1 MMARKYFIA
10 GAGASAMLLLG
21 STAMAQTIYDPDPAV
36 VTVNVLVQEISFLQ
50 VVQASGSMIID
61 DTEDTM
67 QGQPSSG
74 GSVFNASTGNY
85 ALVRLNTNFVVDAI
99 RGDYTKINGIRNR
112 DHPNYPAANA
122 TFDGTAFEWFGE
134 AIGQNTGGILGVFPG
149 AGLVDEATMNIIG
162 GGGGMAMNIGGSQ
175 VDGFIRNGP
184 NAGNFG
190 PGSHLVAIG
199 AATNWS
205 RTPVSSPTLFA
216 EPDTYSMAI
225 TLTVVP

>member
-1 MMARKYFIA
+1 MARKYFLA
-10 GAGASAMLLLG
+10 GAGASAMLMSG
-21 STAMAQTIYDPDPAV
+21 GTAMAQSIGDSAE
-36 VTVNVLVQEISFLQ
+36 VTVNVLVQEIYFLE

-74 GSVFNASTGNY
+74 GSVFNAMTGNY

-99 RGDYTKINGIRNR
+99 RGDYNKINGIRNR
-112 DHPNYPAANA
+112 DHPNYPANNA
-122 TFDGTAFEWFGE
+122 TFDGTQFEWFGE
-134 AIGQNTGGILGVFPG
+134 AVGQNTGGILGVFPG

-175 VDGFIRNGP
+175 ADGFIRNGP